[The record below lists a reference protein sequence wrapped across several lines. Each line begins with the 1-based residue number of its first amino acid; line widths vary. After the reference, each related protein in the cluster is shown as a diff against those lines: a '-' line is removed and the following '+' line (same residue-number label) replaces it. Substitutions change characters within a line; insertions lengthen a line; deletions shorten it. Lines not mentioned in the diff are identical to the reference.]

1 MFYIFPVI
9 HFYEK
14 REIIKFQM
22 VNAFICVPFMCT
34 CCFCVY
40 DYICESVKTL

>member
-22 VNAFICVPFMCT
+22 VNAFMCVRVVFVCMIAY
-34 CCFCVY
+34 VNQ
-40 DYICESVKTL
+40 